1 VFPAAVREF
10 RLVGSMRLM
19 ARAKPLRH
27 LVSRPTYR
35 GLSALAS
42 RQSKF
47 GMITLAVDLCRIL
60 TIEPDEQTGL
70 TDVWRRSHYEANC
83 QSCQTAGLSSILLL
97 QRKKRRPLGRLSGS
111 GGWRQGLSRRT
122 EGNHRPPGYEFQY
135 CSRTFRPSNRAAELT
150 LRSPVRRSLANAGAA
165 RRTFHSGWSG
175 LSNERLPLSAG
186 T

>member
-1 VFPAAVREF
+1 VFSAAVREL
-10 RLVGSMRLM
+10 RLVGSIRLM

-47 GMITLAVDLCRIL
+47 GIITLAVDLCRIL

-111 GGWRQGLSRRT
+111 GGCPDEQRGATDLRVMSPNPIPAPTDRQTVQLS
-122 EGNHRPPGYEFQY
+122 
-135 CSRTFRPSNRAAELT
+135 
-150 LRSPVRRSLANAGAA
+150 
-165 RRTFHSGWSG
+165 
-175 LSNERLPLSAG
+175 
-186 T
+186 